1 MPVNV
6 LLLVYISLHL
16 IKDDLNEEKD
26 AGSGP

>member
-6 LLLVYISLHL
+6 LLLVYISLNL
-16 IKDDLNEEKD
+16 IKDDLNEEMD